1 MDIKWS
7 RVSRRRE
14 LRAVNAERV
23 SNGRI
28 PMIRPSDWLI
38 DWLIIGQLVYP
49 RVTVTQS
56 REPRTLHCD
65 DIFSIAHIRRRW
77 WYSDVASYTGWIM
90 QQLLLCHAK
99 VARWKKRCNLV
110 LLISFFQKDA
120 KATFVF
126 SRDFLICKK
135 KLIIPNYR
143 FLWRATFVMQYFFFL
158 CKKMYTRIILLHIL
172 VFFNRNENYG
182 FIKSP

>member
-1 MDIKWS
+1 MLNESQTGAYRWS
-7 RVSRRRE
+7 DRVTGW
-14 LRAVNAERV
+14 LT
-23 SNGRI
+23 
-28 PMIRPSDWLI
+28 DWL
-38 DWLIIGQLVYP
+38 LVDLCILVSP
-49 RVTVTQS
+49 WHDL

-77 WYSDVASYTGWIM
+77 WYSDIASYTGWIM